1 MSGQENCSIQ
11 EGCQGLNLIVNS
23 RLLLLDGAT
32 GTELNRRGVD
42 TGLPLWSANALTTD
56 AGLSIL
62 RQVHLDYLN
71 AGADVITTNTFR
83 TNRRALAGRSFSA
96 LELTSRAVATAKE
109 AVAEFGRSMIVAGSL
124 STLEDCYRP
133 DLVPPADA
141 CLDEHSERIE
151 HLVEGGVDVLLIET
165 MNCIR
170 EAEIAARLSM
180 ATGLPTWVSFVC
192 DENGRILS
200 GESLA
205 HAAKVLLP
213 LGVSALG
220 VNCMPAHTLA
230 QPLWELRAVCGE
242 EFPLTAYGNIGHV
255 DQEQGW
261 GNTDTTDPN
270 GYLHHAQSWPAQVIG
285 ACCGSTP
292 EHILKLKQGRN
303 NSRA

>member
-1 MSGQENCSIQ
+1 M
-11 EGCQGLNLIVNS
+11 NS
-23 RLLLLDGAT
+23 KRLLLDGAT

-56 AGLSIL
+56 AGLSVL

-83 TNRRALAGRSFSA
+83 TNRRALAAKNFSA
-96 LELTSRAVATAKE
+96 LELTLRAVATAKE
-109 AVAEFGRSMIVAGSL
+109 AVAEFGRSTIVAGSL

-133 DLVPPADA
+133 ELVPPADA

-170 EAEIAARLSM
+170 EAEVAARIAV

-192 DENGRILS
+192 DVNGRILS
-200 GESLA
+200 GESLTY
-205 HAAKVLLP
+205 AAEILMP

-230 QPLWELRAVCGE
+230 QPLRELRAVCGE
-242 EFPLTAYGNIGHV
+242 EFPVMAYGNIGHV
-255 DQEQGW
+255 DEEQGW
-261 GNTDTTDPN
+261 VNTDTTDPN
-270 GYLHHAQSWPAQVIG
+270 GYLQNARTWPAQIIG

-292 EHILKLKQGRN
+292 EHIRKLKQGWK
-303 NSRA
+303 NSGA